1 MSYRND
7 VMEELHALKREAG
20 HVLTTGAEE
29 WRRISNQ
36 KAQTIAAELQSLI
49 AGFRDTLAQEEVEIE
64 RALEGRVAQALVTA
78 LVTGVAI
85 GWFVRRRP

>member
-20 HVLTTGAEE
+20 HVLATGAEE
-29 WRRISNQ
+29 WRQISSQ
-36 KAQTIAAELQSLI
+36 KAQTFAAEIQTLV
-49 AGFRDTLAQEEVEIE
+49 ATFRDTLAHEEAEIE

-85 GWFVRRRP
+85 GWFIRRKP

>member
-29 WRRISNQ
+29 WRRISSQ
-36 KAQTIAAELQSLI
+36 KAQTVAAELQTLI